1 MILRDDGDVETESE
15 SYDDPMPPLED
26 ANDGVEYLVDGKLM
40 VARRALNMQV
50 KEDAEIQCDNIFHT
64 RCHIKDK
71 DFDDVFPNEV
81 PNGLPPIRGIEHQIG
96 FVPGATI
103 LNRPAYRSNPE
114 ETNELQRQVEELLAK
129 GYVRESMSPS
139 AIIFLG
145 YVVSAKGIEVDEEKV
160 KAIKEWPTLKSVSEV
175 GSFHGLASFYKR
187 FVKDFS
193 TLAAPL
199 TEIVKK
205 HVGFKWGSEQERA
218 FNLIKEK
225 LVSAPLLALP
235 NFTKTFEIEC
245 DASSIGIGAVLMQE
259 WRPIAYFSEKL
270 SGAALNYLTYD
281 KKMYALVR
289 ALETWQHYLLPKE
302 FVIHT
307 DHESLKHLKGQGKE
321 NVVADA
327 LSRRSKKGNDSVFVV
342 VDRFSK
348 IAHFI
353 PCHKTDDATNIAN
366 LFFKEIIRTVYS
378 TTKFS
383 PFEIVYGFN
392 PLTPLDLLPLPID
405 KRASMNGKKKAEFV
419 KQLHERTRQHIEKR
433 TKQYAT
439 QANKGRKQVVFQPGD
454 WVWVHMRKER
464 FPAQMRSKLLPKGD
478 GPFQVVARINDNAYK
493 LDLPGEYNVSA
504 TFNVSDLYPFN
515 IEPQTPH
522 LQRSFPFP
530 AAASNTGRTSFAVN
544 AALLSCLKT
553 KLCRSPLTLSRR
565 RSHFSPA
572 SDSTTP
578 RRLRCHSINLD
589 GSSSSSIPSLPT
601 KVWQPGVD
609 KLEEGEELQCDP
621 TAYNSLHAF
630 HIGWPCLSF
639 DIVRDTLGLVRN
651 EFPHTAYFVA
661 GTQAEK
667 PSWNSIGVFK
677 VSNISGKRR
686 ELVPNKPSNDD
697 EDVDSES
704 SDSDEDSDDDEEGGS
719 GTPIL
724 QLRKVAHQGCVNRI
738 RAMTQNPHICASWAD
753 TGHVQVWDLR
763 SHLNA
768 LAESE
773 TIVGQGA
780 SQVSNQS
787 PLVKFGGHK
796 DEGYAI
802 DWNPITTGRLV
813 TGDCNSCI
821 HLWEPASDATWNVD
835 PNPFIGHSASVEDL
849 QWSPTEPD
857 VFASCSVDGH
867 IAIWDARVGK
877 SALTS
882 FKAHN
887 ADVNVISWNRLAS
900 CLLASGSDDGTFSI
914 HDLRLLKGGDSVVA
928 HFEYHK
934 HPVTSIEWSPHE
946 GSTLAVSSA
955 DNQLTIWDL
964 SLEKDEEEEAEFKAK
979 TREQVNAPEDLPPQL
994 LFIHQGQK
1002 DLKEFHWHAQIPGMI
1017 VSTAA
1022 DGFNILMPSN
1032 IQNTLPQDAV

>member
-1 MILRDDGDVETESE
+1 
-15 SYDDPMPPLED
+15 
-26 ANDGVEYLVDGKLM
+26 M
-40 VARRALNMQV
+40 VRS
-50 KEDAEIQCDNIFHT
+50 
-64 RCHIKDK
+64 IKNPKKAKRKNK
-71 DFDDVFPNEV
+71 D
-81 PNGLPPIRGIEHQIG
+81 
-96 FVPGATI
+96 T
-103 LNRPAYRSNPE
+103 
-114 ETNELQRQVEELLAK
+114 
-129 GYVRESMSPS
+129 
-139 AIIFLG
+139 
-145 YVVSAKGIEVDEEKV
+145 
-160 KAIKEWPTLKSVSEV
+160 
-175 GSFHGLASFYKR
+175 
-187 FVKDFS
+187 
-193 TLAAPL
+193 
-199 TEIVKK
+199 
-205 HVGFKWGSEQERA
+205 
-218 FNLIKEK
+218 
-225 LVSAPLLALP
+225 
-235 NFTKTFEIEC
+235 
-245 DASSIGIGAVLMQE
+245 
-259 WRPIAYFSEKL
+259 
-270 SGAALNYLTYD
+270 
-281 KKMYALVR
+281 
-289 ALETWQHYLLPKE
+289 
-302 FVIHT
+302 
-307 DHESLKHLKGQGKE
+307 
-321 NVVADA
+321 
-327 LSRRSKKGNDSVFVV
+327 KKG
-342 VDRFSK
+342 
-348 IAHFI
+348 
-353 PCHKTDDATNIAN
+353 
-366 LFFKEIIRTVYS
+366 
-378 TTKFS
+378 
-383 PFEIVYGFN
+383 
-392 PLTPLDLLPLPID
+392 
-405 KRASMNGKKKAEFV
+405 
-419 KQLHERTRQHIEKR
+419 
-433 TKQYAT
+433 
-439 QANKGRKQVVFQPGD
+439 
-454 WVWVHMRKER
+454 
-464 FPAQMRSKLLPKGD
+464 
-478 GPFQVVARINDNAYK
+478 
-493 LDLPGEYNVSA
+493 
-504 TFNVSDLYPFN
+504 
-515 IEPQTPH
+515 
-522 LQRSFPFP
+522 
-530 AAASNTGRTSFAVN
+530 
-544 AALLSCLKT
+544 
-553 KLCRSPLTLSRR
+553 
-565 RSHFSPA
+565 
-572 SDSTTP
+572 
-578 RRLRCHSINLD
+578 D
-589 GSSSSSIPSLPT
+589 GSSSSSIPSLPM

-686 ELVPNKPSNDD
+686 ELVSNKPATGD

-719 GTPIL
+719 GTPVL

-753 TGHVQVWDLR
+753 TGHVQVWDFR

-802 DWNPITTGRLV
+802 DWNPVTPGRLV

-821 HLWEPASDATWNVD
+821 HLWEPASDATWNID

-849 QWSPTEPD
+849 QWSPTESD

-867 IAIWDARVGK
+867 ISIWDTRVGK
-877 SALTS
+877 SALMS

-914 HDLRLLKGGDSVVA
+914 HDLRLLKGEDSVVA

-979 TREQVNAPEDLPPQL
+979 TREKVNAPEDLPPQL
-994 LFIHQGQK
+994 LFVHQGQK
-1002 DLKEFHWHAQIPGMI
+1002 DLKELHWHAQIPGMI